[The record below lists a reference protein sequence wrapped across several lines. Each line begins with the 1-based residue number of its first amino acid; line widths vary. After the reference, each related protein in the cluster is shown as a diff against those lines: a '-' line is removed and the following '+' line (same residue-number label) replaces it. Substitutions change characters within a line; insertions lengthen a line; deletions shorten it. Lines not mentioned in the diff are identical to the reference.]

1 MSTKLNLIAE
11 SGFDRQGLKKAG
23 QSDRQADICSVFSDA
38 LPFLLLLSSAEDLY
52 Y

>member
-11 SGFDRQGLKKAG
+11 SGLDRQGLKKAG
-23 QSDRQADICSVFSDA
+23 QSDICSVFSDA